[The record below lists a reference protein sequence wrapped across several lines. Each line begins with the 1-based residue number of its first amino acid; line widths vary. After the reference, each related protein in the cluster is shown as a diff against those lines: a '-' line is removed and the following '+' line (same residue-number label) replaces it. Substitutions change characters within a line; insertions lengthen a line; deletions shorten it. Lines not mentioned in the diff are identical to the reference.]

1 MTCPL
6 RSFPMFNIVVAI
18 CHTMNALLPH
28 LENTMNE
35 LKRKFQLDRP
45 R

>member
-18 CHTMNALLPH
+18 CHTVNALLPH
-28 LENTMNE
+28 FEVTIME
-35 LKRKFQLDRP
+35 LKRKLQLDQKS
-45 R
+45 